1 MGFYLRQPWVETL
14 RSERV
19 AVVEAGLD
27 IGAAVERSVGL
38 MGGLGLEG
46 GERVV
51 VKPNLCNAK
60 NPYGMVITDF
70 RLIEAVIRLLREKTG
85 RITVVESDNISDT
98 ADNRARK
105 SGLLDLLDGLGVE
118 FLNLSEDEHEVHE
131 VAGRKLRLPRTVLDA
146 EYFVNLPKIKTEGHV
161 KVTLSIK
168 NLFGVPQRRKKSK
181 LHGRLGEILP
191 YLARVIRSDLIVVDG
206 ITAMEGNGP
215 LIGTPRDLG
224 VVVAGVNPVS
234 VDAVCARMMGF
245 DPREI
250 GYLDAASAM
259 GLGEIDPGLIEVV
272 GDGWE
277 RFACEFER
285 PYSLKASLK
294 SLGSIRKVYLP
305 E

>member
-1 MGFYLRQPWVETL
+1 LERQK
-14 RSERV
+14 V
-19 AVVEAGLD
+19 AVVEAGAD
-27 IGAAVERSVGL
+27 IRAAVERSVEL
-38 MGGLGLEG
+38 VGGLRLKG
-46 GERVV
+46 GEHVV
-51 VKPNLCNAK
+51 VKPNICNAK
-60 NPYGMVITDF
+60 NPDGMVITDF
-70 RLIEAVIRLLREKTG
+70 RIIEAVIGLVREHSG
-85 RITVVESDNISDT
+85 SVVVVESDNISDT

-118 FLNLSEDEHEVHE
+118 FLNLSGDEHEVHE

-146 EYFVNLPKIKTEGHV
+146 DYFVNLPKIKTEGHV

-181 LHGRLGEILP
+181 LHGQLGEILP
-191 YLARVIRSDLIVVDG
+191 YLAKVIRSDLIVVDG
-206 ITAMEGNGP
+206 IVAMEGNGP
-215 LIGTPRDLG
+215 LIGTPRELG
-224 VVVAGVNPVS
+224 VVVAGVNPAS
-234 VDAVCARMMGF
+234 VDAVCSCMMGF

-250 GYLDAASAM
+250 GYLDAANAM
-259 GLGEIDPGLIEVV
+259 GLGEIDIDGIEVV

-294 SLGSIRKVYLP
+294 SLRSIRKVYLP

>member
-1 MGFYLRQPWVETL
+1 MERQK
-14 RSERV
+14 V
-19 AVVEAGLD
+19 AVVEAGAD
-27 IGAAVERSVGL
+27 IRAAVERSVEL
-38 MGGLGLEG
+38 VGGLRLKG

-60 NPYGMVITDF
+60 NPDGMVITDF
-70 RLIEAVIRLLREKTG
+70 RIIEAVIGLVREHSG
-85 RITVVESDNISDT
+85 SVVVVESDNISDT

-118 FLNLSEDEHEVHE
+118 FLNLSGDEHEVHE

-146 EYFVNLPKIKTEGHV
+146 DYFVNLPKIKTEGHV

-181 LHGRLGEILP
+181 LHGQLGEILP
-191 YLARVIRSDLIVVDG
+191 YLAKVIRSDLIVVDG
-206 ITAMEGNGP
+206 IVAMEGNGP
-215 LIGTPRDLG
+215 LIGTPRELG
-224 VVVAGVNPVS
+224 VVVAGVNPAS
-234 VDAVCARMMGF
+234 VDAVCSCMMGF

-250 GYLDAASAM
+250 GYLDAANAM
-259 GLGEIDPGLIEVV
+259 GLGEIDIDGIEVV

-294 SLGSIRKVYLP
+294 SLRSIRKVYLP

>member
-1 MGFYLRQPWVETL
+1 MERQK
-14 RSERV
+14 V
-19 AVVEAGLD
+19 AVVEAGAD
-27 IGAAVERSVGL
+27 IRAAVERSVEL
-38 MGGLGLEG
+38 VGGLRLKG
-46 GERVV
+46 GEHVV

-60 NPYGMVITDF
+60 NPDGMVITDF
-70 RLIEAVIRLLREKTG
+70 RIIEAVIGLVREHSG
-85 RITVVESDNISDT
+85 SVVVVESDNISDT

-118 FLNLSEDEHEVHE
+118 FLNLSGDEHEVHE

-146 EYFVNLPKIKTEGHV
+146 DYFVNLPKIKTEGHV

-181 LHGRLGEILP
+181 LHGQLGEILP
-191 YLARVIRSDLIVVDG
+191 YLAKVIRSDLIVVDG
-206 ITAMEGNGP
+206 IVAMEGNGP
-215 LIGTPRDLG
+215 LIGTPRELG
-224 VVVAGVNPVS
+224 VVVAGVNPAS
-234 VDAVCARMMGF
+234 VDAVCSCMMGF

-250 GYLDAASAM
+250 GYLDTANAM
-259 GLGEIDPGLIEVV
+259 GLGEIDIDGIEVV

-294 SLGSIRKVYLP
+294 SLRSIRKVYLP

>member
-1 MGFYLRQPWVETL
+1 MERQK
-14 RSERV
+14 V
-19 AVVEAGLD
+19 AVVEAGAD
-27 IGAAVERSVGL
+27 IRATVERSVEL
-38 MGGLGLEG
+38 VGGLRLKG
-46 GERVV
+46 GEHVV
-51 VKPNLCNAK
+51 VKPNICNAK
-60 NPYGMVITDF
+60 NPDGMVITDF
-70 RLIEAVIRLLREKTG
+70 RIIEAVIGLVREHSG
-85 RITVVESDNISDT
+85 SVVVVESDNISDT

-118 FLNLSEDEHEVHE
+118 FLNLSGDEHEVHE

-146 EYFVNLPKIKTEGHV
+146 DYFVNLPKIKTEGHV

-181 LHGRLGEILP
+181 LHGQLGEILP
-191 YLARVIRSDLIVVDG
+191 YLAKVIRSDLIVVDG
-206 ITAMEGNGP
+206 IVAMEGNGP
-215 LIGTPRDLG
+215 LIGTPRELG
-224 VVVAGVNPVS
+224 VVVAGVNPAS
-234 VDAVCARMMGF
+234 VDAVCSCMMGF

-250 GYLDAASAM
+250 GYLDAANAM
-259 GLGEIDPGLIEVV
+259 GLGEIDIDGIEVV

-294 SLGSIRKVYLP
+294 SLRSIRKVYLP

>member
-1 MGFYLRQPWVETL
+1 MERQK
-14 RSERV
+14 V
-19 AVVEAGLD
+19 AVVEAGAD
-27 IGAAVERSVGL
+27 IRAAVERSVEL
-38 MGGLGLEG
+38 VGGLRLKG

-51 VKPNLCNAK
+51 VKPNICNAK
-60 NPYGMVITDF
+60 NPDGMVITDF
-70 RLIEAVIRLLREKTG
+70 RIIEAVIGLVREHSG
-85 RITVVESDNISDT
+85 SVVVVESDNISDT

-118 FLNLSEDEHEVHE
+118 FLNLSGDEHEVHE

-146 EYFVNLPKIKTEGHV
+146 DYFVNLPKIKTEGHV

-181 LHGRLGEILP
+181 LHGQLGEILP
-191 YLARVIRSDLIVVDG
+191 YLAKVIRSDLIVVDG
-206 ITAMEGNGP
+206 IVAMEGNGP
-215 LIGTPRDLG
+215 LIGTPRELG
-224 VVVAGVNPVS
+224 VVVAGVNPAS
-234 VDAVCARMMGF
+234 VDAVCSCMMGF

-250 GYLDAASAM
+250 GYLDAANAM
-259 GLGEIDPGLIEVV
+259 GLGEIDIDGIEVV

-294 SLGSIRKVYLP
+294 SLRSIRKVYLP